1 MREVSVVSTKGGV
14 GKTTVAA
21 NLGGLLADAGLRVLL
36 LDLDS
41 QPTLS
46 SYYALSHVA
55 IAGAYELIA
64 LNQTD
69 PAQIISTTTVVG
81 LDLILSNDDQG
92 RLSTLLLHV
101 PDGRLRLRN
110 LLDSFRPNYDL
121 LLIETQ
127 GARSVLLEMA
137 ILASDLALSP
147 ITPEMLAAR
156 ELRRGTLKLLSE
168 LEPSRHLGIPP
179 AHHRSAIPTGRPSYD
194 PVDLLKL
201 NLYGY
206 FQRIRSSRR
215 LEAECQRNIEVMWL
229 LGRLASDFK
238 TIADFRRD
246 NSAAFTATCRAFV
259 RFCRNAGLIAGEL
272 VAIAGSKFQALAS
285 SRKHMTPKKLK
296 HQEAVLDQRIARYL
310 AQLNEADRNEGGES
324 INRSAVQMTLGSCR

>member
-1 MREVSVVSTKGGV
+1 MRVVSVVSTKGGV

-46 SYYALSHVA
+46 SYYALNQGA

-69 PAQIISTTTVVG
+69 PAQIISTTVVVG

-92 RLSTLLLHV
+92 RLTTLLLHA

-110 LLDSFRPNYDL
+110 LLEHFRPRYDL
-121 LLIETQ
+121 LLIDTQ

-168 LEPSRHLGIPP
+168 LEPFRHLGITPP
-179 AHHRSAIPTGRPSYD
+179 PLRLLLNQVNSIRVDTRMIIRGLRETFAGATNISVLDTAIPDRVAYTNAASLGLPVHRVETRRPH
-194 PVDLLKL
+194 K
-201 NLYGY
+201 
-206 FQRIRSSRR
+206 RRSPSA
-215 LEAECQRNIEVMWL
+215 LETM
-229 LGRLASDFK
+229 
-238 TIADFRRD
+238 
-246 NSAAFTATCRAFV
+246 
-259 RFCRNAGLIAGEL
+259 
-272 VAIAGSKFQALAS
+272 QALAIELFPEWHTAIS
-285 SRKHMTPKKLK
+285 TVSKCAESR
-296 HQEAVLDQRIARYL
+296 
-310 AQLNEADRNEGGES
+310 
-324 INRSAVQMTLGSCR
+324 